1 MSARV
6 TPRQGPARASAPVGG
21 SANDAWA
28 PAQDRTL
35 RMLDAALATELI
47 SMLRCRRNHF
57 AVDSVRTSS
66 LGAAFLAH
74 SAVAQSNADAVAGR
88 IVGLGGTPDFGP
100 EGLAGRSHAQYVEAT
115 GVAAMLRDSVGAERV
130 AARCYR
136 TLIDLLGDED
146 SRTTRLLRSMVS
158 SGTSFADELEAS
170 WLALQP
176 L

>member
-1 MSARV
+1 MSTITSTDR
-6 TPRQGPARASAPVGG
+6 GSAGTC

-28 PAQDRTL
+28 SSNDRTL
-35 RMLDAALATELI
+35 RMLDAALATELVG
-47 SMLRCRRNHF
+47 MLRCRRNHF
-57 AVDSVRTSS
+57 AVDSVHGPA
-66 LGAAFLAH
+66 LGAAFLAR

-100 EGLAGRSHAQYVEAT
+100 DGLAGRSHARYVEAT
-115 GVAAMLRDSVGAERV
+115 GFAVMVRDCVGAERV
-130 AARCYR
+130 AARCYG

-146 SRTTRLLRSMVS
+146 RRTTRLLRSMVS